1 MRLIKSF
8 IYLILM
14 ITYLSISAQEIEQ
27 TTSKSLQT
35 TVMQPIT
42 VTVGG
47 NFVVTG
53 SFTAFRTQRLDHFIT
68 TLFNQAQEAS
78 IGAVNKP
85 ELIRQIKKELQKYPL
100 RDITLK
106 RADGTVLKIDLLK
119 FRLTGDFNYN
129 PYLMN
134 DDVIIFPSYDEKKNI
149 IDISGAV
156 NNPTQFQFV
165 EGDKLSDAI
174 LFAGGINK
182 AYDNVKEAEISRITN
197 NGSSEEIIRVK
208 INDDVPLQRGDRI
221 RILFTENNKIAYK
234 VLVLGEV
241 NSPGYI
247 YITKNN
253 TTIREVIE
261 KAGGF
266 TKDADLRRAEI
277 LKGEDESQLM
287 KIKAIRDAYERDTS
301 KTTLPV
307 LLKTIDELKTEEL
320 KMLRSA
326 NLTTEEFEY
335 SFSYDNYLRFIE
347 SKSVIDFTKIFSD
360 STKDGSYIVN
370 DGDVIIIPKYQNLVY
385 VFGQVVNPGF
395 YMYDSS
401 KTWRDYINDAGGI
414 TKSAKNG
421 KRTQVIKAVSRTWI
435 NASDTTKVEPGDF
448 IYVPKDIPRDLS
460 YYIQQIGSVSGIL
473 TAVVSVTFL
482 IIQATKK

>member
-1 MRLIKSF
+1 MKLIKF
-8 IYLILM
+8 FPFLFFVALLNLAI
-14 ITYLSISAQEIEQ
+14 AQETEQ
-27 TTSKSLQT
+27 TTTKALQSSI
-35 TVMQPIT
+35 MQPIT

-53 SFTAFRTQRLDHFIT
+53 SFTAFRTQRLDHLIT
-68 TLFNQAQEAS
+68 NLYNQAQEISFGS
-78 IGAVNKP
+78 INKP
-85 ELIRQIKKELQKYPL
+85 EVIRQIKKELKKYPL

-119 FRLTGDFNYN
+119 FRLTGDFKYN

-149 IDISGAV
+149 VDISGAV

-182 AYDNVKEAEISRITN
+182 AYENVEEAEISRIKDD
-197 NGSSEEIIRVK
+197 GKSEELIRVK
-208 INDDVPLQRGDRI
+208 LTDDFPLQRGDRI
-221 RILFTENNKIAYK
+221 RILFNENNKEAYK

-241 NSPGYI
+241 KRPGYI

-253 TTIREVIE
+253 TTVREVIE

-266 TKDADLRRAEI
+266 TPDADLRRAEI
-277 LKGEDESQLM
+277 LRGTDESQLM
-287 KIKAIRDAYERDTS
+287 KIKWIREKYEADS
-301 KTTLPV
+301 SFTTLPLV
-307 LLKTIDELKTEEL
+307 LKTVDELVSEEL

-326 NLTTEEFEY
+326 NLTLEEFEH
-335 SFSYDNYLRFIE
+335 SFAYDNSLRFIE
-347 SKSVIDFTKIFSD
+347 NKSVLDFTKIFSD
-360 STKDGSYIVN
+360 TTTDGSYIVS
-370 DGDVIIIPKYQNLVY
+370 DGDVIIVPTFQNLVY

-395 YMYDSS
+395 YIYDST
-401 KTWRDYINDAGGI
+401 KTWRDYINDAGGV
-414 TKSAKNG
+414 TQLAKNG
-421 KRTQVIKAVSRTWI
+421 KKTQIIKGTNRTWF
-435 NASDTTKVEPGDF
+435 NANDVSKIEPGDF
-448 IYVPKDIPRDLS
+448 IYVPKDLPKDLS
-460 YYIQQIGSVSGIL
+460 YYLQQVGAVSGIV
-473 TAVVSVTFL
+473 TALVSITFL